1 MTVRRVGVWMG
12 RKVLDSLSFSLLIP
26 SCLPVGELHA
36 DFHHSQAK
44 TLRLLFDGQFQFAL

>member
-1 MTVRRVGVWMG
+1 MG
-12 RKVLDSLSFSLLIP
+12 RKVLDSLSFSLLQG
-26 SCLPVGELHA
+26 LPVGELHA